1 MDSDLILMNQRKNSR
16 TVLTLVQLRLSH
28 HPRKKRKKIDFFI
41 HSSHAPM
48 RFWSVQSCAK
58 MRARKK
64 KMRKSQNSTKTPHVV
79 ESWRF
84 SSFLHTKTRKNEAII
99 ERNFSVCSPNA
110 PFLMTRRTQKRVF
123 FWHLLQNMSPL
134 THHATKSCVLKTSC
148 LVTFKTICF
157 PSLISPGKQ

>member
-1 MDSDLILMNQRKNSR
+1 MC
-16 TVLTLVQLRLSH
+16 
-28 HPRKKRKKIDFFI
+28 
-41 HSSHAPM
+41 
-48 RFWSVQSCAK
+48 FWSVQSSRENA
-58 MRARKK
+58 RARKK
-64 KMRKSQNSTKTPHVV
+64 KSAKKQKFTKPPHV

-134 THHATKSCVLKTSC
+134 THHVTQRCILKMSC
-148 LVTFKTICF
+148 LVTYYSPKIRF
-157 PSLISPGKQ
+157 PSFIGIFKAK

>member
-1 MDSDLILMNQRKNSR
+1 MLLVCSKLARK
-16 TVLTLVQLRLSH
+16 
-28 HPRKKRKKIDFFI
+28 
-41 HSSHAPM
+41 
-48 RFWSVQSCAK
+48 
-58 MRARKK
+58 RARAKK
-64 KMRKSQNSTKTPHVV
+64 SAKKQKFTKPPHV

-134 THHATKSCVLKTSC
+134 THHVTRSFILKKSC
-148 LVTFKTICF
+148 LVTYYSPKYPF
-157 PSLISPGKQ
+157 SLIHSYSNILIYS

>member
-1 MDSDLILMNQRKNSR
+1 M
-16 TVLTLVQLRLSH
+16 QLRLSH

-41 HSSHAPM
+41 HSSHAPTYVILVCSKLE
-48 RFWSVQSCAK
+48 RKCAH
-58 MRARKK
+58 AKK
-64 KMRKSQNSTKTPHVV
+64 KKSAKKQKFYTKPPHA

-134 THHATKSCVLKTSC
+134 THHVTQRCIFEMSPLVIYCSRKSVLPCS
-148 LVTFKTICF
+148 
-157 PSLISPGKQ
+157 